1 MTRTFSVI
9 DISSTISSGSKYAG
23 GVLGPDGKIYCNPYD
38 ANNIGVFDPSTKI
51 FSTIDVSSTGTGGAK
66 YAGGVVAGNSKIYFV
81 PRHADNIGELDVG
94 NKDPAYEV
102 EEGPEDGV
110 PKSWRELLSPH
121 FNKL

>member
-1 MTRTFSVI
+1 M
-9 DISSTISSGSKYAG
+9 
-23 GVLGPDGKIYCNPYD
+23 GPDGKIYCIPYH
-38 ANNIGVFDPSTKI
+38 ANSIGVLDPSTKI

-66 YAGGVVAGNSKIYFV
+66 YVGGVVAGNGKIYFV

-102 EEGPEDGV
+102 EDGV
-110 PKSWRELLSPH
+110 PESWRALLSPH